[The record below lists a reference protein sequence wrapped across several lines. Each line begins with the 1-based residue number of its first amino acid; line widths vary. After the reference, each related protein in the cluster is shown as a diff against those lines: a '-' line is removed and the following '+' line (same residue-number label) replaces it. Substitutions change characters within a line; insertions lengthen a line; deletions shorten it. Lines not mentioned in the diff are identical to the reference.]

1 MTLSLAE
8 PLVIPKARLLEASAI
23 EAYRRDGLI
32 VAPVRIAPDLL
43 ARMRASLD
51 ALLINCADT
60 APESLVCPHIPNG
73 ARHPASEASAWF
85 DYATLPP
92 ILDLVEQIIGPD
104 IILWGS
110 QVFCKPA
117 RIGREV
123 PWHQDG
129 EYWPIRPLATC
140 SVWIALDPATPE
152 NGCMRYLPGSHAA
165 GSVYPHRDAMR
176 PDRVLG
182 QEIEPAS
189 FDAAP
194 ARDDVLD
201 AGQFSLHDI
210 FLVHGSAHNRSAQRR
225 AGFVVRYMPATS
237 RFARDLAGMQ
247 QQAGISFSLARR
259 PLWLLRGSDRGGN
272 DFHIGHGEDFAAA
285 PRYSDDL

>member
-1 MTLSLAE
+1 MTVLLADAGVV
-8 PLVIPKARLLEASAI
+8 PPGVRLDAARLD
-23 EAYRRDGLI
+23 AYHHDGLV
-32 VAPVRIAPDLL
+32 VAPARIAPAMLERMRGSLERLL
-43 ARMRASLD
+43 A
-51 ALLINCADT
+51 NCADT

-73 ARHPASEASAWF
+73 RRHPAQEAADWLE
-85 DYATLPP
+85 YATLPP
-92 ILDLVEQIIGPD
+92 ILDLVEQVLGPD

-117 RIGREV
+117 FTGREV

-140 SVWIALDPATPE
+140 SVWIALDPATPD
-152 NGCMRYLPGSHAA
+152 NGCMRYIPGSHAA
-165 GSVYPHRDAMR
+165 GSVHPHRDAMR

-182 QEIEPAS
+182 QEIEPTA
-189 FDAAP
+189 FDAST
-194 ARDDVLD
+194 ARDDVLG

-210 FLVHGSAHNRSAQRR
+210 FLIHGSAHNRSARRR

-237 RFARDLAGMQ
+237 HFARELAGTQ
-247 QQAGISFSLARR
+247 RQAGIAFSLARR
-259 PLWLLRGSDRGGN
+259 PLWLLRGTDRAGN
-272 DFHIGHGEDFAAA
+272 DFQIGHGEDFAAV

>member
-1 MTLSLAE
+1 MSVSLAE
-8 PLVIPKARLLEASAI
+8 PRLVPEARLLDASAI
-23 EAYRRDGLI
+23 EAYRRDGL
-32 VAPVRIAPDLL
+32 VVP
-43 ARMRASLD
+43 
-51 ALLINCADT
+51 
-60 APESLVCPHIPNG
+60 
-73 ARHPASEASAWF
+73 
-85 DYATLPP
+85 
-92 ILDLVEQIIGPD
+92 
-104 IILWGS
+104 
-110 QVFCKPA
+110 PA

-129 EYWPIRPLATC
+129 EYWPIRPRATC

-165 GSVYPHRDAMR
+165 GSAYPHRDAMR

-225 AGFVVRYMPATS
+225 AGFVVRYMPAS
-237 RFARDLAGMQ
+237 RSAWPDGRYGCCAVPIAVATIFISAMARILPPRR
-247 QQAGISFSLARR
+247 GIRTTFDHLIGNRSARFRLSFRCSRAWHSCCSPISAHR
-259 PLWLLRGSDRGGN
+259 
-272 DFHIGHGEDFAAA
+272 A
-285 PRYSDDL
+285 PRGRCAPSRGKAKRSAAWGWTSTQCRTSVGLLSPIGERIGRK